1 MINKFN
7 SKIKKFLIFKY
18 FQLRSKSLLLLKNCQ
33 LVTKYKEKD
42 NYNKNLEQNF
52 FYNLSITLK
61 NLILGTGVLKSTIKI
76 GEAQKIKFC
85 KRNLI
90 KSRNFQLLLVQ
101 SGFNYIKAKFL
112 PVNLKKNLLLS
123 NILGPKKTS
132 KS

>member
-1 MINKFN
+1 M
-7 SKIKKFLIFKY
+7 
-18 FQLRSKSLLLLKNCQ
+18 
-33 LVTKYKEKD
+33 TKYKEKD

-90 KSRNFQLLLVQ
+90 KF
-101 SGFNYIKAKFL
+101 K
-112 PVNLKKNLLLS
+112 
-123 NILGPKKTS
+123 
-132 KS
+132 

>member
-1 MINKFN
+1 
-7 SKIKKFLIFKY
+7 
-18 FQLRSKSLLLLKNCQ
+18 
-33 LVTKYKEKD
+33 VTKYKEKD

-132 KS
+132 KSEIIKKLSKFIPFVKFSTIIKEIQLAF